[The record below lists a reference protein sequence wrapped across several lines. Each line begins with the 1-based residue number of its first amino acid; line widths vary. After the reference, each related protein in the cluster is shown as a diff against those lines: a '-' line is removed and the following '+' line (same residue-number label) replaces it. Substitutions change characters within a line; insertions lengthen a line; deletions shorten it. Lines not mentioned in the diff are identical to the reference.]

1 MSQTQDDTSPGSEK
15 TIVDPGIRLHDT
27 QDSESSSSD
36 QKVVERIRSTLE
48 VRPNNAVGHAVVN
61 TEHRKV
67 AAFLT
72 AALQQNDVLDASI
85 RVGIDLIHRPP
96 RIARTFGFV
105 RDLEY
110 VALLVLAKNVV
121 VSESDRTRPSCRE
134 NDHCYYVP
142 EARSET

>member
-1 MSQTQDDTSPGSEK
+1 
-15 TIVDPGIRLHDT
+15 
-27 QDSESSSSD
+27 
-36 QKVVERIRSTLE
+36 
-48 VRPNNAVGHAVVN
+48 AVGHAVVN
-61 TEHRKV
+61 TEHRQV

-85 RVGIDLIHRPP
+85 RVGIDLIHRTP

-142 EARSET
+142 EHGAKRSHGHFSPLLRVALIVLAHNLWKRRQG